1 MPQPLAGTAPSP
13 GSILE
18 RRVRPAVVLAAALA
32 ALLGMQR
39 GLYLTLTLGALAS
52 LALAPVWLR
61 TLGRFR
67 GAWPFTIVV
76 LVAAGG
82 GAFLTVLA
90 EVDHETSDRRM
101 LAAVLLLVN
110 VVLTIGGL
118 LWARTLLGSPMTA
131 AFYGVGMLAVATDGA
146 RASENIWRFG
156 FSVPVTVVV
165 LALAWRSGRRW
176 LEVVAALT
184 LGVVSA
190 LSGGRSTFAMLLV
203 TAVLVTWSALPKP
216 ASRAASRLRV
226 VLLSAALVA
235 AVYQVG
241 QGLILDGYLGEGTQ
255 ERTAAQI
262 NQSGSVLLGA
272 RPEMGATIALV
283 PTRPFGFGGGTQP
296 STEDLLVAKAGMTH
310 LGYDPNNGYVE
321 RYMFGSGIELHSVLA
336 DLWAAYGL
344 PGVLAAAMVLWFA
357 IRHLT
362 DAIARRTAAGLLV
375 YLCVR
380 TIWDLG
386 FSPLFS
392 SVTLLSLTVA
402 LVLPP
407 AAVAVHGR
415 RERAFRA
422 YSA

>member
-1 MPQPLAGTAPSP
+1 MPQPLAGTTQAS
-13 GSILE
+13 GSVLE
-18 RRVRPAVVLAAALA
+18 RRVSPAVVAAGLA

-39 GLYLTLTLGALAS
+39 GVFLTLTLGALAS

-61 TLGRFR
+61 ALGRFR
-67 GAWPFTIVV
+67 GAWPFVIV
-76 LVAAGG
+76 LGVAAAG
-82 GAFLTVLA
+82 GAFLTALA
-90 EVDHETSDRRM
+90 EVDHETSDRRL
-101 LAAVLLLVN
+101 LAATLLLLN

-118 LWARTLLGSPMTA
+118 LWSRSLLGSPMTA
-131 AFYGVGMLAVATDGA
+131 AFYGVGMVSVAMDGG
-146 RASENIWRFG
+146 RASENAWRFG
-156 FSVPVTVVV
+156 FSMPVTVLA

-176 LEVVAALT
+176 LEVCTALA

-203 TAVLVTWSALPKP
+203 TAVLVTWSALPRP
-216 ASRAASRLRV
+216 ASRTASRLRV

-241 QGLILDGYLGEGTQ
+241 QGLILDGYLGESTQ
-255 ERTAAQI
+255 QRTAAQI
-262 NQSGSVLLGA
+262 SQSGSVLLGA
-272 RPEMGATIALV
+272 RPEMGATAALV

-296 STEDLLVAKAGMTH
+296 STEDLLVAKQGMSQ
-310 LGYDPNNGYVE
+310 LGYDPDNGYVE

-344 PGVLAAAMVLWFA
+344 PGVLTAALVLWFVL
-357 IRHLT
+357 RHLT
-362 DAIARRTAAGLLV
+362 DAIARRSATGLLV

-392 SVTLLSLTVA
+392 SITLLSLTVA

-407 AAVAVHGR
+407 AAAAGHGR
-415 RERAFRA
+415 RDRAARA